1 MKKSKIMLVSLL
13 LFSSQAFASGIPT
26 VDAAAIANQI
36 QTWKIE
42 ADRWLKTV
50 DEYKKSYQAQLD
62 QIATQTGAR
71 DIVGFM
77 NEAKTQYDQVKDLQ
91 QWIENPQ
98 MLLDHGKNAL
108 TSELRSIYDKYG
120 MTALCDS
127 QTNEQSKRL
136 CEGEIILTA
145 TKEQQNKRDLE
156 RVNDRVSSIN
166 KIADRMSKATDVKEA
181 QDLSNAMQTQ
191 MALLQTDNIQ
201 RDIQAKQQDQ
211 QERLIEQQKWNKL
224 NESVNSVRFN
234 ASF

>member
-26 VDAAAIANQI
+26 VDTAAIANQI

-108 TSELRSIYDKYG
+108 TSELRAIYDKYG
-120 MTALCDS
+120 MTSLCDS